1 VKMANID
8 ISIIF
13 IVVVISLLITMI
25 GYMTKEWLLYLF
37 SVIYGIMAV
46 AYLNANY
53 SLVSF
58 GSQTISFYPIFTLA
72 FFFLSMLLPLIFLYR
87 RFFQ

>member
-1 VKMANID
+1 MKMANID

-53 SLVSF
+53 
-58 GSQTISFYPIFTLA
+58 
-72 FFFLSMLLPLIFLYR
+72 
-87 RFFQ
+87 